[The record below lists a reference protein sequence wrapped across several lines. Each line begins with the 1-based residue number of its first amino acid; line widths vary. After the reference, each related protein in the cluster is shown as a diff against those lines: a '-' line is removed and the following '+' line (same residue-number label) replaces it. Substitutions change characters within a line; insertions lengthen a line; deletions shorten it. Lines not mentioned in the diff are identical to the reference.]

1 MKKLGEFIMVVK
13 CEDKNPQNVTKIVIK
28 GRPVT
33 KKNHCQIIRNRN
45 TGRPLI
51 IQSSQYRKYE
61 KEFIR
66 QMDANLKEL
75 FSKEVHL
82 HLRVLYYL
90 PDGRGKP
97 DLVNLIQATQD
108 ILQKFGLYNNDSQIK
123 SLDGSRIGGID
134 KDNPR
139 VEIEIKE
146 IMKAD

>member
-1 MKKLGEFIMVVK
+1 MTIKSEYKK
-13 CEDKNPQNVTKIVIK
+13 NQNMTKLIIK

-45 TGRPLI
+45 TGRPML
-51 IQSSQYRKYE
+51 IQSPQYRQYE
-61 KEFIR
+61 KEFIK
-66 QMDANLKEL
+66 QMDENLKGL
-75 FSKEVHL
+75 FDAEVQL
-82 HLRVLYYL
+82 HMRALYYF
-90 PDGRGKP
+90 PDRRGKA